1 LTWFLT
7 GAALGLWL
15 FRGLIARKLAPY
27 LPDKTARHRL
37 LTFIIIAF
45 AITAAVRLFARFV
58 TG

>member
-1 LTWFLT
+1 MTWLLT
-7 GAALGLWL
+7 GTALGLWL
-15 FRGLIARKLAPY
+15 FRGFIARKLAPY

-45 AITAAVRLFARFV
+45 AVTAVVRLIARFV

>member
-7 GAALGLWL
+7 FSAVTLWL
-15 FRGLIARKLAPY
+15 FRGFITRQLAPFF
-27 LPDKTARHRL
+27 PDKVTRHRV

-45 AITAAVRLFARFV
+45 AITAAVRLIARFV

>member
-1 LTWFLT
+1 MTWFLT

-15 FRGLIARKLAPY
+15 FRKFILRQLAPY
-27 LPDKTARHRL
+27 FPDKTTRHRV

-45 AITAAVRLFARFV
+45 AITASVRLMARFV